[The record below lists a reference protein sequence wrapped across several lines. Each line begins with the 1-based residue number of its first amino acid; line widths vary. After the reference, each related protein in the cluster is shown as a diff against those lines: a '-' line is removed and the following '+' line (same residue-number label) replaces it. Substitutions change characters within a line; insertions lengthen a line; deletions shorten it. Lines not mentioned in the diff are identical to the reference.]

1 MSPLALSLIVVAA
14 FVHVIPHATIKRAG
28 DRDLFVW
35 WMLLANAVLYSP
47 LLLIQVPRT
56 RAAWGIII
64 ASGLIETVYL
74 LAISRAYALG
84 NLSVVYPIARG
95 SAPLFLL
102 VASVAIL
109 AERPTAYGIAGIVLI
124 SIGIY
129 VTFGGGFPS
138 GAALG
143 WSLLAGVMTATY
155 TTVDKIGITFVQ
167 PLVYIY
173 LVLVVTAVVYTPIVL
188 MKRGRRLEAGSPWSV
203 LFAALTMPLAY
214 ALVLTAMSLGMP
226 ASYAGSLREMSVIVA
241 AAIGV
246 GFLGETL
253 TPARIAGACG
263 IAAGIVLIALRG

>member
-14 FVHVIPHATIKRAG
+14 FVHVIPHATIKRAD
-28 DRDLFVW
+28 DRDRFVW
-35 WMLLANAVLYSP
+35 WMLLGNAVLYSP

-56 RAAWGIII
+56 RVAWGIII
-64 ASGLIETVYL
+64 ASGVIETVYL

-84 NLSVVYPIARG
+84 SLSVVYPIARG

-102 VASVAIL
+102 VASIAIL
-109 AERPTAYGIAGIVLI
+109 AERPTAYGITGIVLI

-129 VTFGGGFPS
+129 GTFGGGLPS

-143 WSLLAGVMTATY
+143 WSLLAGLMTATY

-173 LVLVVTAVVYTPIVL
+173 LVLVVTAVFYTPIVL
-188 MKRGRRLEAGSPWSV
+188 VRRRPGAGRPQWIRVAI
-203 LFAALTMPLAY
+203 AAATMPLAY
-214 ALVLTAMSLGMP
+214 ALVLSAMRLGMP

-246 GFLGETL
+246 AFFGETI

>member
-1 MSPLALSLIVVAA
+1 MSPLALSLIVIAA
-14 FVHVIPHATIKRAG
+14 FVHVIPHATIKGAG
-28 DRDLFVW
+28 DRDVFVW
-35 WMLLANAVLYSP
+35 WMLLANAVIYSP
-47 LLLIQVPRT
+47 LLFIQVPRT
-56 RAAWGIII
+56 RVAWGIII

-102 VASVAIL
+102 VASIAIL

-129 VTFGGGFPS
+129 VTFGGGLPS

-143 WSLLAGVMTATY
+143 WSLLSGVMTATY

-173 LVLVVTAVVYTPIVL
+173 LVLVVTAVIYTPIIL
-188 MKRGRRLEAGSPWSV
+188 MRRGRRLEARATRV
-203 LFAALTMPLAY
+203 VIAAVTMPLAY
-214 ALVLTAMSLGMP
+214 ALVLTAMRLGMP

-241 AAIGV
+241 AAIGI
-246 GFLGETL
+246 GFFGEPI
-253 TPARIAGACG
+253 TPSRIAGACG